1 MRDCLGTNRLP
12 PDRLQASKGCAI
24 LHRPTH
30 DKHMASNRRSKDAAT
45 ESTIESNPVTEA
57 VTEAAPEAAKKKPAK
72 TREVGTRLT
81 GEALLTY
88 TDTNAP
94 KGSPAEE
101 LALGAGY
108 YTKLTDTETGEETT
122 KVQTAE
128 YYKAVAEASR
138 GIVIAPSKRTY
149 APRRNRAQLITV
161 GGTGNCVVGIRY
173 TGVAGFEP
181 GSKVSV
187 TIEEGR
193 IILSA
198 SEATEGAE
206 GAAEGTADADLDL

>member
-1 MRDCLGTNRLP
+1 MSRQEQNM
-12 PDRLQASKGCAI
+12 ASKRRTPDA
-24 LHRPTH
+24 
-30 DKHMASNRRSKDAAT
+30 ASESTAETNSPENMTEAAT
-45 ESTIESNPVTEA
+45 E
-57 VTEAAPEAAKKKPAK
+57 AKKKPAK

-81 GEALLTY
+81 GQELLSY

-94 KGSPAEE
+94 AGKTAEE

-108 YTKLTDTETGEETT
+108 YTKLTDTETGETST
-122 KVQTAE
+122 KIHAAE

-138 GIVIAPSKRTY
+138 GITITPSKRTY

-161 GGTGNCVVGIRY
+161 GGTGNCVVGARY

-187 TIEEGR
+187 SVEDGR

-198 SEATEGAE
+198 SGEAL
-206 GAAEGTADADLDL
+206 GAAESGSEADDLDL